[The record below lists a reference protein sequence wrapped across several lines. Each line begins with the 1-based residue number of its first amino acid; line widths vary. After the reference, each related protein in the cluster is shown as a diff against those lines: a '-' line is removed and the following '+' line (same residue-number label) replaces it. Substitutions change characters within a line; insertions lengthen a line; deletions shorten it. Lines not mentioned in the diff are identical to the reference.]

1 MKGMSQSLAEIVVH
15 LIFSTQF
22 RFAFLDAK
30 IRPDLFS
37 YMAAL
42 AKNQSSQVYEI
53 GGMEDHVHI
62 LLTLPRTMT
71 LSRLVEVVKK
81 ESSKWVKRNCDL
93 PLFAWQSGYGAFSVS
108 SSRIEVVRRYVRQQ
122 EQHHQKTNFQDE
134 LRMFLKNSNLSF
146 DEKYLWD

>member
-53 GGMEDHVHI
+53 GGMEDHIHI

-81 ESSKWVKRNCDL
+81 ESSKWVKRN
-93 PLFAWQSGYGAFSVS
+93 
-108 SSRIEVVRRYVRQQ
+108 
-122 EQHHQKTNFQDE
+122 
-134 LRMFLKNSNLSF
+134 
-146 DEKYLWD
+146 